1 MVQHRRLIEKITDPA
16 YAEALG
22 SASIEQL
29 RAMRGECREGEKEL
43 SFERRL
49 CQARIDILTA
59 ELERRAGTDGEG
71 LVQRLQRGEILGEGA
86 PGEDRGDSALPDRAP
101 DFSIPRNADVPRR
114 RVEEIVGEQ
123 TLTRLPQLHAEEIK
137 ATIKSLAEHE
147 RQVSERRRLVHD
159 VVDRLQAEI
168 VRRYTSGEADP
179 TSALD

>member
-1 MVQHRRLIEKITDPA
+1 MDQHRRLVEKITDPT
-16 YAEALG
+16 YAEALE
-22 SASIEQL
+22 SESIEQL
-29 RAMRGECREGEKEL
+29 RAMRGECREGENEL

-59 ELERRAGTDGEG
+59 ELERRTGPDGEA
-71 LVQRLQRGEILGEGA
+71 LVQRLQRGEILGEVS
-86 PGEDRGDSALPDRAP
+86 PGEDRGDSPLPERAP

-137 ATIKSLAEHE
+137 ATIQSLAEHE
-147 RQVSERRRLVHD
+147 RHVSERRRLVHD

-179 TSALD
+179 TSALT